1 MNLINKYKLHKL
13 ENKDKKKLVKIVLNS
28 NFDYENHDLN
38 ILKECLNIW
47 STDETNKFSP
57 ITFSWIFV
65 DPDKKEKMY
74 FISTNVNE
82 LKKLKLE
89 KLAENEDILSNSYMD
104 SCFTKAIFSSYYT
117 LLNAV

>member
-1 MNLINKYKLHKL
+1 MNLLNKYKLHKL
-13 ENKDKKKLVKIVLNS
+13 ENKDKKKAVKIVLNS

-57 ITFSWIFV
+57 ITFSCIFV

-82 LKKLKLE
+82 LKKLKLDR
-89 KLAENEDILSNSYMD
+89 LAENEDILSNSYMD